1 MRKNPRRPWKML
13 LPLFGVMALAAV
25 WSIYWLVAIG
35 IARETAAGE
44 RQKLA
49 QRGISLQCGQEKW
62 GGYPFRFEFHCTSPV
77 LTFQERLET
86 SSRNLQIVALAY
98 NPWQMVALLDGPTLA
113 IGRNLLPMSASHQRI
128 VASLTIGRDN
138 QPSLSVDIPK
148 VAIAGLMTADRVML
162 HTRPEPDGATGVAG
176 SITKLN
182 YQPAGRPE
190 LLIDQADFV
199 GTITGDNTLN
209 VEKIELAQGT
219 VRYWGT
225 GEVTIDTGKRLSGK
239 LSTETNDLDGLL
251 AILEPRLDIS
261 AEQKDGLR
269 NVLGLLGNEAKAD
282 IIAREGQL
290 YIGPFKVA
298 DLIALY

>member
-1 MRKNPRRPWKML
+1 ML
-13 LPLFGVMALAAV
+13 LPLFGVIALAAA
-25 WSIYWLVAIG
+25 WSVYWFVAIA

-49 QRGISLQCGQEKW
+49 ERGITLQCGQEKW
-62 GGYPFRFEFHCTSPV
+62 GGYPFRFEFHCTLPV
-77 LTFQERLET
+77 LTFRDRLET
-86 SSRNLQIVALAY
+86 SSKNLQIVALAY
-98 NPWQMVALLDGPTLA
+98 NPWQLVALLDGPTIA
-113 IGRNLLPMSASHQRI
+113 IGRDLLPMSASHQRI
-128 VASLTIGRDN
+128 IASLTIGRDN

-148 VAIAGLMTADRVML
+148 VAIAGLTTADRVML
-162 HTRPEPDGATGVAG
+162 HTRPEPDGTTGVAG
-176 SITKLN
+176 SVTKLN

-190 LLIDQADFV
+190 LVMDQGDIV
-199 GTITGDNTLN
+199 GTIARDNTLN
-209 VEKIELAQGT
+209 VKKIELAQGT

-225 GEVTIDTGKRLSGK
+225 GDVTIDSGKRLAGK

-251 AILEPRLDIS
+251 AILEPHLDIS
-261 AEQKDGLR
+261 AEQKGGLR

-298 DLIALY
+298 DLIPLY